1 MGDAGNGIGP
11 VLVQFGFA
19 GTLALPKMALQ
30 RFGHLLKIVSMQA
43 GDFANAT
50 RARPAWARPMGR
62 LLAILVMLAG
72 CSATGPRTSTLTA
85 DQAGALAQR
94 LANEKARVLYNC
106 QPFRNGPPARFD
118 QGHWTWHDLKA
129 QGPGDA
135 EATVEF
141 KADGTEPKVKVIW
154 LDSRPRLMSLPLW

>member
-1 MGDAGNGIGP
+1 MG
-11 VLVQFGFA
+11 
-19 GTLALPKMALQ
+19 
-30 RFGHLLKIVSMQA
+30 H
-43 GDFANAT
+43 
-50 RARPAWARPMGR
+50 